1 MKASKKV
8 EEAFNSFTDQQLKE
22 FLQLC
27 IDRKPQESGI
37 LDMKNDIIKDT
48 TKKVD
53 QSYSDIQQNYG
64 NGSGGRH
71 GW

>member
-8 EEAFNSFTDQQLKE
+8 EETFNSFTNQQLKE

-37 LDMKNDIIKDT
+37 LDMKNTIIKDT
-48 TKKVD
+48 TKKVND
-53 QSYSDIQQNYG
+53 S
-64 NGSGGRH
+64 
-71 GW
+71 